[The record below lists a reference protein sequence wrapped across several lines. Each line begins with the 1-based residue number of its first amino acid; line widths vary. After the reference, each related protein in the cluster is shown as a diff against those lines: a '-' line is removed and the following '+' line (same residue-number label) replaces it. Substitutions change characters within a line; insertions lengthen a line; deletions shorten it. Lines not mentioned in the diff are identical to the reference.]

1 MGKLE
6 DETRALYVG
15 RTAAGP
21 FKKPKSCQHF
31 KPKIR
36 GCGAKFCNGYEP
48 GAVVPAL
55 RLIVEILCFQERSF
69 GPWYKFLVGGVAM
82 LVSNVITVDQPL
94 MLIVIV

>member
-1 MGKLE
+1 MFSYEGSNLF
-6 DETRALYVG
+6 L
-15 RTAAGP
+15 
-21 FKKPKSCQHF
+21 KKWSKSIT
-31 KPKIR
+31 KIG
-36 GCGAKFCNGYEP
+36 GCGAKFCYGYEP